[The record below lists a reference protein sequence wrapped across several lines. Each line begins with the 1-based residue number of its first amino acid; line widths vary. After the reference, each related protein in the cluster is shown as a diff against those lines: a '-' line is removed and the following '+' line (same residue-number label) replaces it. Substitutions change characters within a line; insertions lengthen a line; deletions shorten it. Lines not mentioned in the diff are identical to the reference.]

1 MVVVGDVRIYFDH
14 GARPPCIVC
23 LLTHIVKQG
32 KTLVVGGVGGGKTR
46 TQLPT
51 HPPINI
57 HLPVP
62 TSPPCKVC
70 SVTRIA

>member
-32 KTLVVGGVGGGKTR
+32 KTLVVGGVGGGKR
-46 TQLPT
+46 APSYLLT
-51 HPPINI
+51 HQSTSTYLYPPA
-57 HLPVP
+57 HHAR
-62 TSPPCKVC
+62 
-70 SVTRIA
+70 SVR